1 MTLVHVLLP
10 DLVDDVPR
18 PSGGSIYD
26 RRALAGLTSLGW
38 TVREHVVPGP
48 WPWPARDAV
57 RALRAV
63 VERIPDGSTVLVDGI
78 IASATP
84 DVLVPA
90 SRRLRLVVVVHLPL
104 GETFPG
110 SGDVATVRR
119 DERAVLEAADAV
131 VVTSAWTRRRVLAR
145 YDLDPAT
152 VHVAEPGT
160 DRAHPTRSRPDGV
173 RLVQVAP
180 LTAIKG
186 HDVLLDALGRL
197 TDLDWSLRLVGATD
211 LEVAYAASLGPALDT
226 LGDRVSL
233 TGALGR
239 AEVDAVLAE
248 TDLLVVPSRTE
259 TYGMAA
265 TEALAR
271 GIPVVASAVGG
282 LPETLRGTGT
292 DDDLPGAVVA
302 PDDAE
307 ALAAVLRG
315 WLEDET
321 LRARWRAAA
330 RRRRPALHGWD
341 RTALVVADV
350 LADVAHRAQ
359 PPEAVAR

>member
-10 DLVDDVPR
+10 DLVDDAAR

-26 RRALAGLTSLGW
+26 RRAIAGLAASGW
-38 TVREHVVPGP
+38 TVREHVAAGP
-48 WPWPARDAV
+48 WPWATRDAL
-57 RALRAV
+57 RSLRAIV
-63 VERIPDGSTVLVDGI
+63 ARIPDGSTVLVDGI

-90 SRRLRLVVVVHLPL
+90 SRRLRLVVLVHLPL

-110 SGDVATVRR
+110 DGDVATVRR
-119 DERAVLEAADAV
+119 DERAVLDAAAAV

-145 YDLDPAT
+145 YDLDPER
-152 VHVAEPGT
+152 VHVVEPGT
-160 DRAHPTRSRPDGV
+160 DPAAAARPASSGG
-173 RLVQVAP
+173 RLLQVAP

-186 HDVLLDALGRL
+186 HDVLLAALGGL
-197 TDLDWSLRLVGATD
+197 LDLDWSLHLVGATD
-211 LEVAYAASLGPALDT
+211 LEPRYAATVEPALDA
-226 LGDRVSL
+226 LGDRVVV

-239 AEVDAVLAE
+239 DRVDAVLAE

-259 TYGMAA
+259 TFGMAA

-282 LPETLRGTGT
+282 LAETLRGSGA
-292 DDDLPGAVVA
+292 DDDLPGALVP
-302 PDDAE
+302 PDDAD

-330 RRRRPALHGWD
+330 GRRRPTLPGWD
-341 RTALVVADV
+341 RTGDLLSQVLGSVA
-350 LADVAHRAQ
+350 RRRPQ
-359 PPEAVAR
+359 AVAT